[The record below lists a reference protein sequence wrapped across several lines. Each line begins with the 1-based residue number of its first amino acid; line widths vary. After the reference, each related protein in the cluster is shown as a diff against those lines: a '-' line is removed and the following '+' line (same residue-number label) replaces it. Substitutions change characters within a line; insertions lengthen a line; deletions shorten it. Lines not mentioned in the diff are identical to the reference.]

1 MEEENEE
8 RRMAVTS
15 ELDLNVL
22 SALSL
27 SLNFHISLLFKIW
40 TLLLMEVMI

>member
-22 SALSL
+22 STLSL
-27 SLNFHISLLFKIW
+27 SLNFIFKSI
-40 TLLLMEVMI
+40 V